1 MFFNLCQRV
10 YTREIAVGHGS
21 SAFLEFQKEGKREKL
36 RNFRFERESRRIK
49 ILYVNKYMYNII
61 VFYSCYLIG
70 NFLKNKHEC
79 KGLKGNRDEKLKV
92 ELLLLFSV
100 EMKRKRREKK
110 INEERKLEKTM

>member
-1 MFFNLCQRV
+1 M
-10 YTREIAVGHGS
+10 
-21 SAFLEFQKEGKREKL
+21 
-36 RNFRFERESRRIK
+36 
-49 ILYVNKYMYNII
+49 
-61 VFYSCYLIG
+61 IG